1 MRKTATYLLL
11 VFFTLVTMLNA
22 LESAA
27 SNASKK
33 NFTLVLDAG
42 HGGRDPGC
50 IGAFSKEKNIALSVA
65 LEVGRLVESNC
76 SDVHVV
82 YTRKTDVFVDL
93 HRRAQIANNAKADL
107 FISIHV
113 NALPKRRIAYG
124 AETYTL
130 GMARADENLDVAKR
144 ENSVILVEDNYKER
158 YAGFNPRSAESY
170 IMFEF
175 MQDQYMKQSVGLAR
189 MIQNQYVG
197 VAKRKDKGVH
207 QAGFLVLRETSMP
220 SVLTELGF
228 ISTPE
233 EERYMNSKEG
243 IRQLARSIYLG
254 FLNYKK
260 SQEGVNAAPYSEQT
274 EKKREK
280 EIEKEIAGRVAS
292 VSSSSKGVETDSSA
306 KVVADTVKI
315 AELEQDQVKEAD
327 MSTKKQPD
335 VDKPVFYVQ
344 LFASGKKLAGN
355 SPQFKGITPVGHY
368 MEKGLYK
375 YTYGETTNYQ
385 EILQLRKRVLDK
397 FPDAFVIALKG
408 GERMDLPQA
417 IREAKKKP

>member
-1 MRKTATYLLL
+1 
-11 VFFTLVTMLNA
+11 
-22 LESAA
+22 
-27 SNASKK
+27 
-33 NFTLVLDAG
+33 
-42 HGGRDPGC
+42 
-50 IGAFSKEKNIALSVA
+50 
-65 LEVGRLVESNC
+65 
-76 SDVHVV
+76 
-82 YTRKTDVFVDL
+82 
-93 HRRAQIANNAKADL
+93 
-107 FISIHV
+107 
-113 NALPKRRIAYG
+113 
-124 AETYTL
+124 
-130 GMARADENLDVAKR
+130 
-144 ENSVILVEDNYKER
+144 
-158 YAGFNPRSAESY
+158 
-170 IMFEF
+170 
-175 MQDQYMKQSVGLAR
+175 

-280 EIEKEIAGRVAS
+280 EIEKEIAGRVAP

-306 KVVADTVKI
+306 KVVADTIKI
-315 AELEQDQVKEAD
+315 AELKQDQVKEAD
-327 MSTKKQPD
+327 TSTKKQPD